1 MSLLHDLPTWLLAQA
16 SLRAHD
22 ILLARL
28 SEVGARGYDYRILEV
43 LSAATPLSQVAIGSL
58 ARMDRRD
65 VSVILA
71 ALAEDGLIERRPD
84 PDDAR
89 RNVVEITDSGRAR
102 HQDLLAVMTAIQ
114 EEVLAPLDE
123 QSRTAFIDALRLL
136 QPSR

>member
-1 MSLLHDLPTWLLAQA
+1 MTPLHDLPTWLLARA

-22 ILLARL
+22 ILSDRL
-28 SEVGARGYDYRILEV
+28 SEIGARGYDYRILEV

-65 VSVILA
+65 VAVTLA
-71 ALAEDGLIERRPD
+71 ALGEDGLIERGPD

-89 RNVVEITDSGRAR
+89 RNVVVITDAGRAR
-102 HQDLLAVMTAIQ
+102 HQDLLAIMTAVQ
-114 EEVLAPLDE
+114 EEVLSPLDE
-123 QSRTAFIDALRLL
+123 QSRTAFLGALRLL

>member
-1 MSLLHDLPTWLLAQA
+1 MTPLHDLPTWLLAQA

-22 ILLARL
+22 ILSDRL
-28 SEVGARGYDYRILEV
+28 SEVRARAYDYRILEV
-43 LSAATPLSQVAIGSL
+43 LSTATPLSQVAIGSL

-65 VSVILA
+65 VAVTLA
-71 ALAEDGLIERRPD
+71 ALGADGLIERGPD

-102 HQDLLAVMTAIQ
+102 HQDLLAIMTAIQ

-123 QSRTAFIDALRLL
+123 QSRTAFIHALRLL